1 MSLPTVLLY
10 DPPQKFVPALDGL
23 VEMLDWET
31 AKNRRHD
38 VEGILVNGHW
48 PIDGKV
54 MDQFPNLKVISNCGV
69 GVDHIHV
76 SDAKS
81 RKILVGNT
89 PGVLSEATADM
100 AFTLLLAAG
109 RRLIEGDQFARG
121 PDFKVFDGSYPLGT
135 EVHHTTI
142 GIIGMGRIGFEVARR
157 AIGFNMNVIYHN
169 RSPKN
174 FDDPFVKAEYVSRDQ
189 LLEESDYIVVVVPLN
204 DETRNMIS
212 YSDFEKMKS
221 SAVFINIARGGVVDT
236 DAITHAL
243 QNNQIYAAGLDVTEP
258 EPLPRDHPLLSMKN
272 VTIAPHLGSA
282 TEQTRKAMFDLCV
295 SNFSNGLNDQPIVS
309 SV

>member
-1 MSLPTVLLY
+1 MSLPAVFLY
-10 DPPQKFVPALDGL
+10 DPPQKFVPALKGL
-23 VEMLDWET
+23 VEILDWET
-31 AKNRRHD
+31 AQNRVND

-54 MDQFPNLKVISNCGV
+54 MDQFPHLKIISNCGV
-69 GVDHIHV
+69 GVDHIQV
-76 SDAKS
+76 NDAKS
-81 RKILVGNT
+81 RNILVGNT

-109 RRLIEGDQFARG
+109 RRLVEGDHFARG

-135 EVHHTTI
+135 EVHHTTL

-157 AIGFNMNVIYHN
+157 AIGFNMKVIYHN
-169 RSPKN
+169 RSPKI
-174 FDDPFVKAEYVSRDQ
+174 FDDPFVKAEYVSKDQ
-189 LLEESDYIVVVVPLN
+189 LLQDSDYIVVVVPLN
-204 DETRNMIS
+204 DQTRNMIS
-212 YSDFEKMKS
+212 YPDFEKMKS

-243 QNNQIYAAGLDVTEP
+243 QTNQIYAAGLDVTEP
-258 EPLPRDHPLLSMKN
+258 EPLPRDHPLLSLKN

-295 SNFSNGLNDQPIVS
+295 SNLINGLNDQPIVS